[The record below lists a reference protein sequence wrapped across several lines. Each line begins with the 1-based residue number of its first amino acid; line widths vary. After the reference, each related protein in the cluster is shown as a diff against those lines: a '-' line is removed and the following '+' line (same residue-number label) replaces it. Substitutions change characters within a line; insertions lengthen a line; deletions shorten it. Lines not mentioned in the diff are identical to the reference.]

1 MALAALVFLLS
12 DALTPITASDGAAPF
27 RTALAQLGILYI
39 IALFVERSLE
49 VLIKAWRQG
58 GKSALEHNLRTAA
71 ATAAEDPAAHAEAD
85 RRLQAYRAGTQRR
98 ALLVA
103 LTLGIM
109 VALSGVRLLGP
120 IFDPTAAT
128 AAAATA
134 AVAQPPFQQDLFHF
148 TDILLTAGLIAGGSA
163 TLHELLALIDDF
175 LRSSRTR
182 AKPASP
188 LRGRP
193 AAGPPP
199 GRPRPAAPSRASRNA
214 APAPRR
220 PAA

>member
-1 MALAALVFLLS
+1 MERYVGRIWVASLVVALAALVFFLS
-12 DALTPITASDGAAPF
+12 DALTPMGASDGVAPF

-85 RRLQAYRAGTQRR
+85 RQLQAYRAGTQRR

-120 IFDPTAAT
+120 IFEPTT
-128 AAAATA
+128 AAAAA
-134 AVAQPPFQQDLFHF
+134 AAQPPFQQDLFHF

-175 LRSSRTR
+175 LKSSRTR
-182 AKPASP
+182 AKT
-188 LRGRP
+188 R
-193 AAGPPP
+193 
-199 GRPRPAAPSRASRNA
+199 
-214 APAPRR
+214 
-220 PAA
+220 

>member
-1 MALAALVFLLS
+1 MERYVGRIWVASLVVALAALVFFLS
-12 DALTPITASDGAAPF
+12 DALTPLDARDGAAPF

-58 GKSALEHNLRTAA
+58 GKSALEADVRAA
-71 ATAAEDPAAHAEAD
+71 AEGEPARAAAE
-85 RRLQAYRAGTQRR
+85 RSLQEYRAGTQRR
-98 ALLVA
+98 ALLVG

-120 IFDPTAAT
+120 IFDPAAT
-128 AAAATA
+128 GA
-134 AVAQPPFQQDLFHF
+134 PPAFQQDLFRF

-175 LRSSRTR
+175 LKSSRTR
-182 AKPASP
+182 AK
-188 LRGRP
+188 
-193 AAGPPP
+193 
-199 GRPRPAAPSRASRNA
+199 SR
-214 APAPRR
+214 
-220 PAA
+220 

>member
-1 MALAALVFLLS
+1 MERYVGRIWVASLVVALAALVFLLS
-12 DALTPITASDGAAPF
+12 DALTPIDPRDGAAPF

-58 GKSALEHNLRTAA
+58 GKSALEHTLRTAA

-120 IFDPTAAT
+120 IFEPTT
-128 AAAATA
+128 AAAAA
-134 AVAQPPFQQDLFHF
+134 AAAQPPFQQDLFHF

-175 LRSSRTR
+175 LKSSRTR
-182 AKPASP
+182 AKT
-188 LRGRP
+188 R
-193 AAGPPP
+193 
-199 GRPRPAAPSRASRNA
+199 
-214 APAPRR
+214 
-220 PAA
+220 